1 MANAFIE
8 QEITSNFYRKEI
20 LNICYYS
27 NFFFT
32 KLLTF
37 VTTCKHAEIRDF
49 EMFLYIKESKKRE
62 LIMGISHINNKN
74 AVNLLKLNLN
84 SRAQKAEANKPE
96 YLKMTGSIFN
106 APNANAKPQVNSL
119 NNLNTEKSLQEL
131 NKKPTNGAVLE
142 NPTSSNGTTQSG
154 DASSVK
160 SMGEKAE
167 KLTADAEKEGKVVT
181 KFNTDAIKLNKDL
194 IKSDKKFKQ
203 TLNKQEAELKRDN
216 EKLQKLIQNTEE
228 TQTEIDNAQKELDSL
243 LGSSSFSIN
252 QNGQAQGSGNNN
264 SARIKELQQI
274 IGTKTTLVQSNG
286 KNIYSLQRSSS
297 RTIARMNAT
306 NARYIKT
313 NKAHQKAIH
322 NNQSETSNVVKFA
335 TTVEQISAL
344 TEQGGKT
351 LDLTGQGLVL
361 AGQALL
367 GTPAGSAMIATGTF
381 FSKVGVV
388 VEMAGQYGQ
397 AAANITKTA
406 AYVSEGNLVG
416 AMTSATAAVQT
427 GTAAVKSTKDMKKTF
442 EAINDRATEAT
453 QKGTADALAKDA
465 VKGMDQKKADELG
478 LGGLSKKEMKKAI
491 SGQLQEK
498 MAKGEL
504 DAKTVLSELK
514 KNNLNE
520 KTFGAIKDAAG
531 EAKKAFSDNITAAGG
546 TLKDGVV
553 SGLTKKETK
562 KARQKTV
569 SGFTNTVSKD
579 AEKSSRKFDFGNFS
593 DGILSTAAMFSS
605 QNSNTSGTNST
616 GYAQQW
622 DLTQDRKFMKIRKS
636 HMARSARA

>member
-1 MANAFIE
+1 
-8 QEITSNFYRKEI
+8 
-20 LNICYYS
+20 
-27 NFFFT
+27 
-32 KLLTF
+32 
-37 VTTCKHAEIRDF
+37 
-49 EMFLYIKESKKRE
+49 
-62 LIMGISHINNKN
+62 MGISHINNKN
-74 AVNLLKLNLN
+74 AVNLLKLNLS

-351 LDLTGQGLVL
+351 LDMTGQGLVL
-361 AGQALL
+361 AGRALL
-367 GTPAGSAMIATGTF
+367 SCPHTMAVGKAMIATGKVM
-381 FSKVGVV
+381 SKVGVV
-388 VEMAGQYGQ
+388 AEMAGQYGQ

-406 AYVSEGNLVG
+406 AYVAEGNLVG
-416 AMTSATAAVQT
+416 AMTSAAAAVKT
-427 GTAAVKSTKDMKKTF
+427 GGAAVKSTKNIGDTF
-442 EAINDRATEAT
+442 KDINDRATEAT

-531 EAKKAFSDNITAAGG
+531 EAKKAFSENITAAGG

>member
-1 MANAFIE
+1 
-8 QEITSNFYRKEI
+8 
-20 LNICYYS
+20 
-27 NFFFT
+27 
-32 KLLTF
+32 
-37 VTTCKHAEIRDF
+37 
-49 EMFLYIKESKKRE
+49 
-62 LIMGISHINNKN
+62 MGISHINNKN
-74 AVNLLKLNLN
+74 AVNLLKLNLS

-351 LDLTGQGLVL
+351 LDMTGQGLVL
-361 AGQALL
+361 AGRALL
-367 GTPAGSAMIATGTF
+367 SCPHTMAVGKAMIATGKVM
-381 FSKVGVV
+381 SKVGVV
-388 VEMAGQYGQ
+388 AEMAGQYGQ

-406 AYVSEGNLVG
+406 AYVAEGNLVG
-416 AMTSATAAVQT
+416 AMTSAAAAVKT
-427 GTAAVKSTKDMKKTF
+427 GGAAVKSTKNIGDTF
-442 EAINDRATEAT
+442 KDINDRATEAT

-465 VKGMDQKKADELG
+465 VKGMDQQKADELG

>member
-1 MANAFIE
+1 
-8 QEITSNFYRKEI
+8 
-20 LNICYYS
+20 
-27 NFFFT
+27 
-32 KLLTF
+32 
-37 VTTCKHAEIRDF
+37 
-49 EMFLYIKESKKRE
+49 
-62 LIMGISHINNKN
+62 MGISHINNKN
-74 AVNLLKLNLN
+74 AVNLLKLNLS

-96 YLKMTGSIFN
+96 YLKMTVSIFN

-297 RTIARMNAT
+297 RTIARMNTT

-453 QKGTADALAKDA
+453 QKGTADALAKKA
-465 VKGMDQKKADELG
+465 VKNEKAANG
-478 LGGLSKKEMKKAI
+478 LGVDLKDLNGLSDKEKKKII
-491 SGQLQEK
+491 SGKLQEK
-498 MAKGEL
+498 MANGEL
-504 DAKTVLSELK
+504 DAKTVLSEVKSNSLG
-514 KNNLNE
+514 E
-520 KTFGAIKDAAG
+520 KTKAAITETAK
-531 EAKKAFSDNITAAGG
+531 EAKKTFSENITAAGG

-553 SGLTKKETK
+553 SGLTKKEAK

>member
-1 MANAFIE
+1 
-8 QEITSNFYRKEI
+8 
-20 LNICYYS
+20 
-27 NFFFT
+27 
-32 KLLTF
+32 
-37 VTTCKHAEIRDF
+37 
-49 EMFLYIKESKKRE
+49 MFLYIKESKKRE

-84 SRAQKAEANKPE
+84 SRAQKAEASKPE

-131 NKKPTNGAVLE
+131 NNKSTDGAVLE
-142 NPTSSNGTTQSG
+142 NPKSSNETTQSG
-154 DASSVK
+154 DVSSVK
-160 SMGEKAE
+160 SMGKKAE
-167 KLTADAEKEGKVVT
+167 KLTADAEKEGKIVT

-252 QNGQAQGSGNNN
+252 QNGQTQGSGNNN

-297 RTIARMNAT
+297 RTIARMNST

-367 GTPAGSAMIATGTF
+367 GTPASGVGSAMIATGTF

-406 AYVSEGNLVG
+406 AYVAEGNLVG

-427 GTAAVKSTKDMKKTF
+427 GAAAVKSTKNMKKTF
-442 EAINDRATEAT
+442 DAIDTQATEAI
-453 QKGTADALAKDA
+453 QKGTANALAKDA
-465 VKGMDQKKADELG
+465 VKGMDQQKADALG

-491 SGQLQEK
+491 SAQLQEK
-498 MAKGEL
+498 MANGEL

-514 KNNLNE
+514 KNDLNE

-531 EAKKAFSDNITAAGG
+531 EAKDTFSKNITAAGG

-553 SGLTKKETK
+553 SGLTKKEAK

-569 SGFTNTVSKD
+569 SSFTNTVSKD

-593 DGILSTAAMFSS
+593 EGILSTAAMFSS